1 MIRLFDY
8 LNESIFDDE
17 QKHMD
22 DIENNIYNELLKGS
36 DFSIGTDKKT
46 IVYDP
51 KDEYT
56 HGIFDRR
63 LSLGTKSLSDNIQ
76 KINKVGLKFQP
87 LFCIFADN
95 EEINKIKD
103 IPIDTVVSLS
113 VGMFESKDFK
123 IDFSKLKYDI
133 INTITIR
140 GASQKSVDIT
150 PYPKHVHRVEMIPS
164 KYGDVVFKVDEI
176 KGWDCDEL
184 IVQDDDFNAR
194 TAYGHGEGLCNG
206 YSIEKLQTLIN
217 NNPKAKIIYL
227 YIRDIDSYWKV
238 NTKGSKRIFDKLVNR
253 KPKDQ
258 RSEYLDA
265 QEYVWGW
272 EAQHQDLFPNR

>member
-1 MIRLFDY
+1 M
-8 LNESIFDDE
+8 S
-17 QKHMD
+17 KV
-22 DIENNIYNELLKGS
+22 ENSVYSDLLKGS
-36 DFSIGTDKKT
+36 DFEVGTDGKT
-46 IVYDP
+46 IVYNPNDG
-51 KDEYT
+51 YS
-56 HGIFDRR
+56 HGVFDRR
-63 LSLGTKSLSDNIQ
+63 LSLGTKSISNNLM
-76 KINKVGLKFQP
+76 KINKAGLKFQP
-87 LFCIFADN
+87 LYCIFVDN
-95 EEINKIKD
+95 EEIDKIKD

-113 VGMFESKDFK
+113 VGLFESKDYK
-123 IDFSKLKYDI
+123 LDFSKLKYDI

-140 GASQKSVDIT
+140 GGEQKSVDIQ
-150 PYPKHVHRVEMIPS
+150 PYPKHIHRVEIIPS
-164 KYGDVVFKVDEI
+164 RYSYSQFKVDEI

-184 IVQDDDFNAR
+184 IVQDDDFNAN

-206 YSIEKLQTLIN
+206 YSIEKLQTIID
-217 NNPKAKIIYL
+217 NNPKVKTIYL
-227 YIRDIDSYWKV
+227 YSKDIDSYWKV

>member
-1 MIRLFDY
+1 MIKLFDF

-17 QKHMD
+17 EKHMD
-22 DIENNIYNELLKGS
+22 NMENSIYNELLKGS
-36 DFSIGTDKKT
+36 DFVVGTDKKT

-51 KDEYT
+51 KDEYS

-63 LSLGTKSLSDNIQ
+63 LSLGIKGLSDNIQ
-76 KINKVGLKFQP
+76 KINKAGLKFQP
-87 LFCIFADN
+87 LSFIFADN
-95 EEINKIKD
+95 EAIDKIKD

-113 VGMFESKDFK
+113 VGMFEVKDFK

-140 GASQKSVDIT
+140 GGEQKSVDIK
-150 PYPKHVHRVEMIPS
+150 PYPKHIHRVEMIPT
-164 KYGDVVFKVDEI
+164 KYGESVFKVDEI

-184 IVQDDDFNAR
+184 IVQDNDFNAN
-194 TAYGHGEGLCNG
+194 TAYGHGDGLYNG
-206 YSIEKLQTLIN
+206 YSIEKIQTLIN
-217 NNPKAKIIYL
+217 NNPKTKTIYL
-227 YIRDIDSYWKV
+227 YNRDIESYWKV
-238 NTKGSKRIFDKLVNR
+238 NTKGSKRIFDRLVNR

>member
-1 MIRLFDY
+1 MIKLFDF

-17 QKHMD
+17 EKHMD
-22 DIENNIYNELLKGS
+22 NMENNVYNELLKGS
-36 DFSIGTDKKT
+36 DFSVGTDKKT

-51 KDEYT
+51 KDEYS

-63 LSLGTKSLSDNIQ
+63 LSLGIKSLSDNIQ
-76 KINKVGLKFQP
+76 KINKAGLKFQP
-87 LFCIFADN
+87 LYCIFANN

-103 IPIDTVVSLS
+103 IPIDAVVSLS
-113 VGMFESKDFK
+113 VGMFEVKDFK

-140 GASQKSVDIT
+140 GALQKSSDIT
-150 PYPKHVHRVEMIPS
+150 PYPKHIHRVEMIPT
-164 KYGDVVFKVDEI
+164 KYGSEVFKVDEI

-184 IVQDDDFNAR
+184 IVQDSDFSVGV
-194 TAYGHGEGLCNG
+194 AYGHGDGLYNG
-206 YSIEKLQTLIN
+206 YLIEKIQTLIN
-217 NNPKAKIIYL
+217 NNPKTKTIYL
-227 YIRDIDSYWKV
+227 YNRDIESYWKV

-265 QEYVWGW
+265 QKYVWGW
-272 EAQHQDLFPNR
+272 EAQHKDLFPNR

>member
-1 MIRLFDY
+1 MIKLFDF

-17 QKHMD
+17 EKHMD
-22 DIENNIYNELLKGS
+22 NMENNIYNELLKGS
-36 DFSIGTDKKT
+36 DFSVGTDKKT

-51 KDEYT
+51 KDGYS
-56 HGIFDRR
+56 HGVFDRR
-63 LSLGTKSLSDNIQ
+63 LSLGIKGLSDNIQ
-76 KINKVGLKFQP
+76 KINKAGLKFQP

-113 VGMFESKDFK
+113 VGLFEINDFK

-133 INTITIR
+133 INTITVR
-140 GASQKSVDIT
+140 GALQKSSDIT
-150 PYPKHVHRVEMIPS
+150 PYPKHIRRVEIIPA
-164 KYGDVVFKVDEI
+164 KYGEGVFKVDEI

-184 IVQDDDFNAR
+184 IVQDSDFGEKV
-194 TAYGHGEGLCNG
+194 AYGHGDGLYNG
-206 YSIEKLQTLIN
+206 YSIEKIQTLIN
-217 NNPKAKIIYL
+217 NNPKAKTIYL
-227 YIRDIDSYWKV
+227 YIRDIESYWKI

>member
-1 MIRLFDY
+1 MIRLFNY

-17 QKHMD
+17 EKHMD

-36 DFSIGTDKKT
+36 DFSVGTDKKT

-51 KDEYT
+51 KDEYS

-63 LSLGTKSLSDNIQ
+63 LSLGTKGLSDNMK
-76 KINKVGLKFQP
+76 KINKAGLKFQP
-87 LFCIFADN
+87 LCYILADN
-95 EEINKIKD
+95 EEIDKIKD
-103 IPIDTVVSLS
+103 IPIDTVVSLY
-113 VGMFESKDFK
+113 VGMYDDKNYK

-133 INTITIR
+133 INTITIK
-140 GASQKSVDIT
+140 GGEQKSVDIT
-150 PYPKHVHRVEMIPS
+150 PYHKHINRIEIIPS
-164 KYGDVVFKVDEI
+164 RYSSSQFKVDEI

-184 IVQDDDFNAR
+184 IVQDSDFDAKV
-194 TAYGHGEGLCNG
+194 AYGHSEGLYNG

-217 NNPKAKIIYL
+217 NNPKAKTIYL
-227 YIRDIDSYWKV
+227 YNKNLENYWKV
-238 NTKGSKRIFDKLVNR
+238 NTKGAKRIFDKLVNR
-253 KPKDQ
+253 KPKDH